1 MKVHLLHPD
10 SDPGL
15 GPRLPWQLS
24 ALINEDLELS
34 RLYNAM
40 AAGDA
45 FLLDTAQKV
54 VPLSETDP
62 EVIIYRQQVLADCL
76 ANRAAV
82 QQMYNIASAV
92 DGIEL
97 RRKVFLGGL
106 NSRDPDLILRR
117 SVRILELLT
126 TTLRQLS
133 SLADEHVAQFSS
145 AGFRQLFS
153 MLSEQLSDHY
163 LTQVD
168 EYLREFH
175 LPRGV
180 LLSAQLGVG
189 NEGDHHVLHQPPRR
203 SLWARLSGT
212 RADNSAGAGRGFVVD
227 ASDLAGAQALSKLAG
242 RAINDVANTV
252 TKSAEHLQS
261 FCGRLRTELAF
272 YLGCLNL
279 RDELSKRQVP
289 MCFPVP
295 TAIGTPRFQ
304 CRGLRD
310 VGLCLTTGKKVAGN
324 DVDADGKTLIVITGA
339 NEGGKSTFLRSVGT
353 AQLMMQAGMFVTAEA
368 FGANVRDGV
377 FTHFNRKE
385 DATLTRGKLEEE
397 LARMSA
403 MVEYIGSTSLLLC
416 NESFAS
422 TNELEGSQ
430 IARGIVHA
438 MIESGVRVFFV
449 THLYDLADS
458 LHARQDPADLFLRA
472 ERSPDGART
481 FRLSPGKPER
491 TSYGEDSFRR
501 IFGIAAHAGAERVAS
516 S

>member
-1 MKVHLLHPD
+1 
-10 SDPGL
+10 
-15 GPRLPWQLS
+15 
-24 ALINEDLELS
+24 
-34 RLYNAM
+34 
-40 AAGDA
+40 
-45 FLLDTAQKV
+45 
-54 VPLSETDP
+54 
-62 EVIIYRQQVLADCL
+62 VLADCL

-242 RAINDVANTV
+242 RAINDVATQSPNRGT
-252 TKSAEHLQS
+252 SAE
-261 FCGRLRTELAF
+261 FLRTAADGAGVL
-272 YLGCLNL
+272 LGCLNL

>member
-1 MKVHLLHPD
+1 MKVRLLHPG
-10 SDPGL
+10 SDLGL
-15 GPRLPWQLS
+15 EPRLPWQLS
-24 ALINEDLELS
+24 ALTNEDLELS
-34 RLYNAM
+34 RLYDAM

-45 FLLDTAQKV
+45 FLLDTAKKV
-54 VPLSETDP
+54 LPLSVTDP
-62 EVIIYRQQVLADCL
+62 DVIIYRQQVLADCL
-76 ANRAAV
+76 ANRTVV
-82 QQMYNIASAV
+82 QQMYDIASEV
-92 DGIEL
+92 DGVEL

-106 NSRDPDLILRR
+106 SSRDPDLILRR

-126 TTLRQLS
+126 TTLRRLS
-133 SLADEHVAQFSS
+133 NLSDEHAGRFSS
-145 AGFRQLFS
+145 TGFRQLFA
-153 MLSEQLSDHY
+153 MLTEQLSDHY
-163 LTQVD
+163 LAQVD
-168 EYLREFH
+168 EYLGEFH

-180 LLSAQLGVG
+180 LLSAQLGDG
-189 NEGDHHVLHQPPRR
+189 NKGDRHVLHQPPRR
-203 SLWARLSGT
+203 SLWARLSGS
-212 RADNSAGAGRGFVVD
+212 RADDSAGAGRGFVID
-227 ASDLAGAQALSKLAG
+227 DSDLAGAQALSKLAG

-252 TKSAEHLQS
+252 TQSAEHLQS
-261 FCGRLRTELAF
+261 FFGRLRTELGF

-279 RDELSKRQVP
+279 RDALTKRKVP
-289 MCFPVP
+289 TCFPVP
-295 TAIGTPRFQ
+295 THIGTPRFQ

-310 VGLCLTTGKKVAGN
+310 VGLCLTTGKKVTGN
-324 DVDADGKTLIVITGA
+324 DVDADGKALIVITGA

-385 DATLTRGKLEEE
+385 DATLTQGKLEEE

-403 MVEYIGSTSLLLC
+403 IVEYIGSTSLLLC

-422 TNELEGSQ
+422 TNELEGSE

-438 MIESGVRVFFV
+438 MVESGVRVFFV

-458 LHARQDPADLFLRA
+458 LHTRQDPADLFLRA
-472 ERSPDGART
+472 ERRPDGART

-501 IFGIAAHAGAERVAS
+501 IFGVAADSGRKRVAS
-516 S
+516 G

>member
-1 MKVHLLHPD
+1 VKVRLLHPD
-10 SDPGL
+10 TDLGL
-15 GPRLPWQLS
+15 EPRLPWQLS
-24 ALINEDLELS
+24 ALTNDDLELS
-34 RLYNAM
+34 RLYDAM

-45 FLLDTAQKV
+45 FLLDTAKRV
-54 VPLSETDP
+54 LPLSVTDP

-76 ANRAAV
+76 TNRTVV
-82 QQMYNIASAV
+82 QQMYDIASEV
-92 DGIEL
+92 DGVEL

-106 NSRDPDLILRR
+106 GSRDPDLILRR
-117 SVRILELLT
+117 SVRILELFS

-133 SLADEHVAQFSS
+133 SLSYEYSDRFCS
-145 AGFRQLFS
+145 AGFRQLFKT
-153 MLSEQLSDHY
+153 LSEQLSGHY
-163 LTQVD
+163 LAQVD

-180 LLSAQLGVG
+180 LLSARLGVG
-189 NEGDHHVLHQPPRR
+189 NKVDRHVLHQPPRR
-203 SLWARLSGT
+203 SLWARLSGSS
-212 RADNSAGAGRGFVVD
+212 NEGCGFVVD
-227 ASDLAGAQALSKLAG
+227 DGDLAGAQALSKLAG

-252 TKSAEHLQS
+252 TQSAEHLQI
-261 FCGRLRTELAF
+261 FFGRLRTELGF

-279 RDELSKRQVP
+279 RDELTKRRVP
-289 MCFPVP
+289 TCLPVP
-295 TAIGTPRFQ
+295 TPIGTPRFQ

-310 VGLCLTTGKKVAGN
+310 VGLCLTTGKKVTGN

-368 FGANVRDGV
+368 FCANVRDGV

-385 DATLTRGKLEEE
+385 DATLRHGKLEEE

-403 MVEYIGSTSLLLC
+403 IVEYVGSTSLLLC

-422 TNELEGSQ
+422 TNELEGSE

-438 MIESGVRVFFV
+438 MVESGVRVFFV

-458 LHARQDPADLFLRA
+458 LHTRQDPADLFLRA
-472 ERSPDGART
+472 ERRPDGART

-501 IFGIAAHAGAERVAS
+501 IFGVAADAGRDRVAS

>member
-1 MKVHLLHPD
+1 MKVRLLHPD
-10 SDPGL
+10 GDVGL
-15 GPRLPWQLS
+15 EPKLPWQLS
-24 ALINEDLELS
+24 ALTNDDLELA
-34 RLYNAM
+34 RLYDAM

-45 FLLDTAQKV
+45 FLLDTAKKV
-54 VPLSETDP
+54 VPLCETDP
-62 EVIIYRQQVLADCL
+62 DVIIYRQQVLADCL
-76 ANRAAV
+76 ANRAVV
-82 QQMYNIASAV
+82 QQIYDIVSAV
-92 DGIEL
+92 DGVEL

-117 SVRILELLT
+117 SVRILEVLT

-133 SLADEHVAQFSS
+133 SLSCEHAGRFRS
-145 AGFRQLFS
+145 AGFRQLFA
-153 MLSEQLSDHY
+153 MLTEQLSGHY
-163 LTQVD
+163 LAEVD
-168 EYLREFH
+168 EYLSELH

-180 LLSAQLGVG
+180 LLSARLGVG
-189 NEGDHHVLHQPPRR
+189 NKGDRHVLHQPPRR
-203 SLWARLSGT
+203 SLWARLSG
-212 RADNSAGAGRGFVVD
+212 DQGDGCGFVVD
-227 ASDLAGAQALSKLAG
+227 DDDLAGAQALSKLAG

-252 TKSAEHLQS
+252 TQSAEHLQS
-261 FCGRLRTELAF
+261 FFGRLRTELGF

-279 RDELSKRQVP
+279 QDALAKRHVP
-289 MCFPVP
+289 TCFPVP
-295 TAIGTPRFQ
+295 TPIGTPRFH

-310 VGLCLTTGKKVAGN
+310 VGLCLTTGKKVSGN
-324 DVDADGKTLIVITGA
+324 DVDADGKALIVITGA

-353 AQLMMQAGMFVTAEA
+353 AQLMMQAGMFVTADA
-368 FGANVRDGV
+368 FGANVRDNV

-403 MVEYIGSTSLLLC
+403 IVEYIGPTSLLLC

-438 MIESGVRVFFV
+438 MTESGVRVFFV

-458 LHARQDPADLFLRA
+458 LHTRQDPADLFLRA
-472 ERSPDGART
+472 ERRPDGART

-491 TSYGEDSFRR
+491 TSHGEDSFRR
-501 IFGIAAHAGAERVAS
+501 IFGVAADADRGRVAS